1 MHRTKWAFSTVH
13 VNFMASK
20 CTVSMGKLSNSIE
33 DYCYYLKM
41 LTLMFI
47 AANQTALTVF
57 QH

>member
-1 MHRTKWAFSTVH
+1 
-13 VNFMASK
+13 
-20 CTVSMGKLSNSIE
+20 MGKLSNSIE